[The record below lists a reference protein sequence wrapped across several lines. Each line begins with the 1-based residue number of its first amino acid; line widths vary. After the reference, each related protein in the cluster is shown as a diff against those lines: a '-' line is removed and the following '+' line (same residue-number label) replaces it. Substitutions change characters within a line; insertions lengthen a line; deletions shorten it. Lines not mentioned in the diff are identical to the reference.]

1 VLAELCIRDIAL
13 LAHTRIAF
21 APGLN
26 VLSGETGAGKSLVVG
41 SLRLLCGEKAGP
53 ELVREGA
60 ERGRVEGVF
69 ELDPAGWIAR
79 EIDAAGI
86 ALEDGELV
94 LSREIQRSGKGRLRA
109 NGAPIVRSTLEHI
122 SNVLF
127 DLHGQHDHQLI
138 LRPGEQLIALDEAAS
153 LHGERESFTRLFH
166 EWRCIVEEI
175 QERQKHSKETGQL
188 RELRRFQLRELE
200 ELRPSHGE
208 LTRLAVERKKLEA
221 AELLRRTAGDIA
233 DRLLESDR
241 SVHDAVFDLHAR
253 AKSAQAHDE
262 SWDGLVSS
270 LESLRIL
277 AQDAGREAASRARSV
292 EDNPDRLEEIRE
304 RIRVLTDLVHKYGP
318 GEDELF
324 ALWDE
329 LRKEAHDPESLERAE
344 EALKQRERDMSATLA
359 ADGSE
364 LSKKRKARA
373 KRLALA
379 VAKSLADLGLE
390 RARFEI
396 EVSGRDTGT
405 ELGLGAPRAAA
416 AGLDAVEFLF
426 SANAGESV
434 RPLRHIASG
443 GEISRVML
451 ALQSHLGKQRG
462 TPTIVFDEIDQGV
475 GGGVAGRIG
484 LAMANLGKER
494 QVICITHL
502 PQVASRADAHFRV
515 SKREEGGRTVAFVE
529 RVQEEDRVREI
540 ARMLGGESAEGI
552 AVDHA
557 RELLRGART

>member
-1 VLAELCIRDIAL
+1 VLTELCIRDIAL

-41 SLRLLCGEKAGP
+41 SLRLLCGDKAGP
-53 ELVREGA
+53 EIVREGA
-60 ERGRVEGVF
+60 ERGRVEGMF
-69 ELDPAGWIAR
+69 EVDPRGWIAR
-79 EIDAAGI
+79 ELDDAGI

-94 LSREIQRSGKGRLRA
+94 LSREIAPAAKGRLRA
-109 NGAPIVRSTLEHI
+109 NGAPIVRSTLERV

-127 DLHGQHDHQLI
+127 DLHGQYDHQLL
-138 LRPGEQLIALDEAAS
+138 LRPGEQLIALDEAGDLSAA
-153 LHGERESFTRLFH
+153 REAFAHLFQ
-166 EWRCIVEEI
+166 EWRRIVEEI
-175 QERQKHSKETGQL
+175 QEREKTSKEAGQL

-200 ELRPSHGE
+200 ELRPSRGE
-208 LTRLAVERKKLEA
+208 LAKLTSDRKKLEA
-221 AELLRRTAGDIA
+221 AELLRSTAGDIA
-233 DRLLESDR
+233 ERLLESDR
-241 SVHDAVFDLHAR
+241 SVHDAVFELHAR
-253 AKSAQAHDE
+253 AQAACAHDP
-262 SWDGLVSS
+262 SWEALVES

-277 AQDAGREAASRARSV
+277 AQDAGREAASKARSV
-292 EDNPDRLEEIRE
+292 QDDPQRLEEIRA
-304 RIRVLTDLVHKYGP
+304 RIRTLTDLFHKYGP
-318 GEDELF
+318 EEEQLFEL
-324 ALWDE
+324 WEE
-329 LRKEAHDPESLERAE
+329 LRQEALDPESAERALG
-344 EALKQRERDMSATLA
+344 ARKQREREISATLA
-359 ADGSE
+359 TSGAE
-364 LSKKRKARA
+364 LSRKRKTRA

-379 VAKSLADLGLE
+379 VAKSLAHLGLE

-396 EVSGRDTGT
+396 EVTPRETGA
-405 ELGLGAPRAAA
+405 ELGPQGPRAQAG
-416 AGLDAVEFLF
+416 GLDAVEFLF
-426 SANAGESV
+426 SANAGESL
-434 RPLRHIASG
+434 RPLRHVASG

-451 ALQSHLGKQRG
+451 ALQSHLGKTRG

-475 GGGVAGRIG
+475 GGGVAARIG
-484 LAMANLGKER
+484 EAMANLGQER

-529 RVQEEDRVREI
+529 RVQEEERVREI

>member
-1 VLAELCIRDIAL
+1 MLTELCIRDIAL

-21 APGLN
+21 VPGLN

-53 ELVREGA
+53 EIVREGA

-69 ELDPAGWIAR
+69 ELDANGWIAR
-79 EIDAAGI
+79 ELDAAGI

-94 LSREIQRSGKGRLRA
+94 LSREIAPAAKGRLRA
-109 NGAPIVRSTLEHI
+109 NGAPIVRSMLERV

-127 DLHGQHDHQLI
+127 DLHGQHDHQLL
-138 LRPGEQLIALDEAAS
+138 LRPGEQLIALDEAAE
-153 LHGERESFTRLFH
+153 LGAEREAFTRLFQ
-166 EWRCIVEEI
+166 EWRRIVEEI
-175 QERQKHSKETGQL
+175 QQRESHSKEATQL

-200 ELRPSHGE
+200 ELRPERGE
-208 LTRLAVERKKLEA
+208 LAHLHVERKKLEA
-221 AELLRRTAGDIA
+221 AELLRRTASDIA
-233 DRLLESDR
+233 ERLLESDR
-241 SVHDAVFDLHAR
+241 SMHDAVFDLHGR
-253 AKSAQAHDE
+253 AQAALAHDE
-262 SWDGLVSS
+262 SWKALVES

-277 AQDAGREAASRARSV
+277 AEDAGREAASRARSV
-292 EDNPDRLEEIRE
+292 QDDPDRLEEIRG
-304 RIRVLTDLVHKYGP
+304 RIRVLTDLAHKYGP
-318 GEDELF
+318 EEEQLF
-324 ALWDE
+324 ALWEE
-329 LRKEAHDPESLERAE
+329 LRQEALDPESGGRQLP
-344 EALKQRERDMSATLA
+344 ALKQRERDISATLTSA
-359 ADGSE
+359 GLE
-364 LSKKRKARA
+364 LSKKRKTRA

-379 VAKSLADLGLE
+379 VAKSLAHLGLE

-396 EVSGRDTGT
+396 EVPLRETGA
-405 ELGLGAPRAAA
+405 ELGPGAPRAAA
-416 AGLDAVEFLF
+416 GGLDAVEFLF
-426 SANAGESV
+426 SANAGESL

-451 ALQSHLGKQRG
+451 ALQSHLGKTRG

-475 GGGVAGRIG
+475 GGGVAARIG
-484 LAMANLGKER
+484 EAMANLGRER

-529 RVQEEDRVREI
+529 RVEEEERVREI

-552 AVDHA
+552 AADHA

>member
-1 VLAELCIRDIAL
+1 MLTELCIRDIAL

-41 SLRLLCGEKAGP
+41 SLRLLCGDKAGA
-53 ELVREGA
+53 EIVREGA

-69 ELDPAGWIAR
+69 ELDANGWIAR
-79 EIDAAGI
+79 ELDAAGI

-94 LSREIQRSGKGRLRA
+94 LSREIAVAAKGRLRA
-109 NGAPIVRSTLEHI
+109 NGAPIVRSMLERV

-127 DLHGQHDHQLI
+127 DLHGQHDHQLL
-138 LRPGEQLIALDEAAS
+138 LRPGEQLIALDEAAE
-153 LHGERESFTRLFH
+153 LGTERDAFTRMFH
-166 EWRCIVEEI
+166 EWRRIVEEI
-175 QERQKHSKETGQL
+175 QERESHSKEAGQL
-188 RELRRFQLRELE
+188 RELRRFQFRELE
-200 ELRPSHGE
+200 ELRPERGE
-208 LTRLAVERKKLEA
+208 LARLHVERKKLEA

-233 DRLLESDR
+233 ERLLESDR
-241 SVHDAVFDLHAR
+241 SVHDAVFELHAR
-253 AKSAQAHDE
+253 AQTALTHDE
-262 SWDGLVSS
+262 SWKSLVES

-277 AQDAGREAASRARSV
+277 AQDAGREAASRVRSV
-292 EDNPDRLEEIRE
+292 QDDPSLLEEIRA
-304 RIRVLTDLVHKYGP
+304 RIRVLTDLAHKYGP
-318 GEDELF
+318 EEEQLF

-329 LRKEAHDPESLERAE
+329 LRQEALDPESGGRQLS
-344 EALKQRERDMSATLA
+344 ALKQRERDISATLTSA
-359 ADGSE
+359 GFE
-364 LSKKRKARA
+364 LSKKRKTRA
-373 KRLALA
+373 KRLALG
-379 VAKSLADLGLE
+379 VAKSLTHLGLE

-396 EVSGRDTGT
+396 EVSLRETGA
-405 ELGLGAPRAAA
+405 ELGPEAPRAAPG
-416 AGLDAVEFLF
+416 GLDAVEFLF
-426 SANAGESV
+426 SANAGESL
-434 RPLRHIASG
+434 RPLRNIASG

-451 ALQSHLGKQRG
+451 ALQSHLGKTRG

-484 LAMANLGKER
+484 EAMAALGQER

-529 RVQEEDRVREI
+529 RVEEEERVREI

-552 AVDHA
+552 AADHA